1 MEKQDTDKLWSL
13 IKAAKFAMLVT
24 DDDGQLRGRPMVAN
38 QDGFD
43 GTLWFFTRASSHKVA
58 EVRKD
63 DRVCVTYADPNKQ
76 DYVSF
81 SGKATLVHDRAE
93 IDKRWSSAAGAWFPQ
108 GKDDPDVALIK
119 VTVDQ
124 AEYWDAPS
132 SKVVRV
138 LGYAKAKVT
147 GSTPDFGENRRVA

>member
-24 DDDGQLRGRPMVAN
+24 DDDGHLRGRPMVAN
-38 QDGFD
+38 QEGFD
-43 GTLWFFTRASSHKVA
+43 GTLWFFTHASSHKVA

-63 DRVCVTYADPNKQ
+63 DRVCVTYAEPEKQ

-81 SGKATLVHDRAE
+81 SGRAALVHDRAE
-93 IDKRWSSAAGAWFPQ
+93 IDKRWSSAAAAWFPQ
-108 GKDDPDVALIK
+108 GKDEPDVALIK

-147 GSTPDFGENRRVA
+147 GSTPNFGENRRVA